1 MKMKLNYKEQKLL
14 SAEEQS
20 QQAIEYAVKSTKLQ
34 YQSNL
39 LATQKSLEEAKN
51 ELVEAK
57 TEYPLDF
64 GKVVSLQDSVESLEK
79 GLKASEVRDL
89 GYSYSLVRK
98 IKSKQNWSH
107 ISVKYS
113 F

>member
-1 MKMKLNYKEQKLL
+1 MKLNYREKKLL
-14 SAEEQS
+14 LAGEQS

-34 YQSNL
+34 YQANL

-51 ELVEAK
+51 ELAEAK

-79 GLKASEVRDL
+79 GLEALENL
-89 GYSYSLVRK
+89 GEELGL
-98 IKSKQNWSH
+98 KQSN
-107 ISVKYS
+107 K
-113 F
+113 

>member
-1 MKMKLNYKEQKLL
+1 MKKQRKMEMKLNYKEQKLL

-20 QQAIEYAVKSTKLQ
+20 QQVIEYAVKSTKLQ
-34 YQSNL
+34 YQANL

-51 ELVEAK
+51 ELAEAK

-79 GLKASEVRDL
+79 GLKALKNL
-89 GYSYSLVRK
+89 GKELGLE
-98 IKSKQNWSH
+98 
-107 ISVKYS
+107 
-113 F
+113 